1 MLTLQP
7 VCTGGYHAEL
17 HTDAVVKQ
25 CEIVDVIEIIGSKKM
40 TPYERP
46 LYLKNGDVVLCRIR
60 VWLHLTIYIN
70 YY

>member
-25 CEIVDVIEIIGSKKM
+25 CEIVDVIEKIGSKKL
-40 TPYERP
+40 TPYEMVM
-46 LYLKNGDVVLCRIR
+46 LSCAEFGYGCI
-60 VWLHLTIYIN
+60 
-70 YY
+70 